1 MASIWRM
8 ALGSTSDRSLDLF
21 LQALSLALTPMAIGA
36 IGLGALVGLIFGS
49 TPGLTFT
56 VALAL
61 ALPMTFSMDPVPAM
75 GLLLGTYIGGMT
87 GGSVSAI
94 LLGIPGTPS
103 AAATVLD
110 GHPMTKQGEAS
121 IALGTA
127 VIVSVFGGIFSLAVM
142 VVSVDLVSKLAIGFG
157 PAEIF
162 ALVLFGMSTICGLCG
177 DSLLK
182 GLIAGVL
189 GLMVMTIGIDT
200 IEGVPRMTF
209 GSVNMLQGVNLLVA
223 LIGVFAIPF
232 VIEALSEDKNA
243 HSQNTRVIRVKVEL
257 PKIRLLIRNAW
268 LMVRCS
274 ILGTGIGAIPGAGG
288 PIASFLAYDHAK
300 RFSKKPERF
309 GKGNIEGVIAP
320 ETANNAV
327 TGGTLIPLLS
337 LGIPGDPATA
347 IVLAGLMIHG
357 ITPGPALF
365 MNYASEVYGIYV
377 AVVLAYIWVL
387 GLQLVGIRIFVHVL
401 KIPRE
406 MLALTVLVLCAV
418 GAFSIRNSAFDIYA
432 MGVIGV
438 LAYFLIALR
447 VPITPIILGMVLGPT
462 LENEFRTAMML
473 SNGNIDVFYTSP
485 TVLIFFTLALLVIGL
500 QLKSELTR
508 KTKHQDN

>member
-1 MASIWRM
+1 M
-8 ALGSTSDRSLDLF
+8 DLF
-21 LQALSLALTPMAIGA
+21 LQAATLAMTPMAIA
-36 IGLGALVGLIFGS
+36 AVGLGALVGLIFGS
-49 TPGLTFT
+49 IPGLTFT

-61 ALPMTFSMDPVPAM
+61 ALPITFNMDPVPAI

-110 GHPMTKQGEAS
+110 GHPMTKQGNAS

-127 VIVSVFGGIFSLAVM
+127 VIVSVFGGIFSLIVM
-142 VVSVDLVSKLAIGFG
+142 IVSVDLVSRLAIGFG

-189 GLMVMTIGIDT
+189 GLMIMTIGIDA
-200 IEGVPRMTF
+200 IDGVTRMTF
-209 GSVNMLQGVNLLVA
+209 GSINLLQGVNLLVA
-223 LIGVFAIPF
+223 MIGLFAVPF
-232 VIEALSEDKNA
+232 IIEAFSKR
-243 HSQNTRVIRVKVEL
+243 SQDHTGSDRIVNVRAEL
-257 PKIRLLIRNAW
+257 PSLKLLFSKFG
-268 LMVRCS
+268 LMIRCS
-274 ILGTGIGAIPGAGG
+274 ILGTGIGAIPGTGG
-288 PIASFLAYDHAK
+288 AIASFLAYDHAK
-300 RFSKKPERF
+300 RFSKKQATF
-309 GKGNIEGVIAP
+309 GKGNIDGVIAP

-365 MNYASEVYGIYV
+365 MNNAGEVYGMYI
-377 AVVLAYIWVL
+377 AVVIAYVWVL
-387 GLQLVGIRIFVHVL
+387 GLQLIGIRLFIHVL

-406 MLALTVLVLCAV
+406 LLAVAVLILCAI
-418 GAFSIRNSAFDIYA
+418 GAYSIRNSTFDIYA

-438 LAYFLIALR
+438 LAYVLVAIR

-473 SNGNIDVFYTSP
+473 SGGSSDIFLTSP
-485 TVLIFFTLALLVIGL
+485 TVLVFFALALLVIGL
-500 QLKSELTR
+500 QASSELRQRTKPR
-508 KTKHQDN
+508 KTTEAPDA

>member
-1 MASIWRM
+1 M
-8 ALGSTSDRSLDLF
+8 DLF
-21 LQALSLALTPMAIGA
+21 IQAAALALTPMAIAA

-49 TPGLTFT
+49 IPGLTFT

-61 ALPMTFSMDPVPAM
+61 ALPITFNMDPVPAI

-110 GHPMTKQGEAS
+110 GYPMTKQGRAS
-121 IALGTA
+121 LALGTA

-142 VVSVDLVSKLAIGFG
+142 IVSVDLVSRLAIGFG

-189 GLMVMTIGIDT
+189 GLMIMTIGIDA
-200 IEGVPRMTF
+200 IDGVNRMTF
-209 GSVNMLQGVNLLVA
+209 GSINLLQGVNLLVA
-223 LIGVFAIPF
+223 MIGLFAVPF
-232 VIEALSEDKNA
+232 IIEAFSERSQDHNA
-243 HSQNTRVIRVKVEL
+243 SGRIVNVRVEL
-257 PKIRLLIRNAW
+257 PSLRLLFGKIS
-268 LMVRCS
+268 LMIRCS
-274 ILGTGIGAIPGAGG
+274 VLGTGIGAIPGTGG
-288 PIASFLAYDHAK
+288 AIASFLAYDHAM
-300 RFSKKPERF
+300 RFSKKPETF
-309 GKGNIEGVIAP
+309 GKGNIDGVIAP

-347 IVLAGLMIHG
+347 IVLGGLMIHG

-365 MNYASEVYGIYV
+365 MNHASEVYGMYI
-377 AVVLAYIWVL
+377 AVVIAYIWVL
-387 GLQLVGIRIFVHVL
+387 GLQLVGIRLFVHVL

-406 MLALTVLVLCAV
+406 LLAVTVLVLCAI
-418 GAFSIRNSAFDIYA
+418 GAYSIRNSAFDIYT

-438 LAYFLIALR
+438 LAYVLVAIR

-473 SNGNIDVFYTSP
+473 SGGSADIFLTSP
-485 TVLIFFTLALLVIGL
+485 TVLLFFALALLVIGL
-500 QLKSELTR
+500 QATSGLRQRTKLQ
-508 KTKHQDN
+508 KTTEAPDA

>member
-1 MASIWRM
+1 ME
-8 ALGSTSDRSLDLF
+8 LF
-21 LQALSLALTPMAIGA
+21 LQAASVALQPMAIA
-36 IGLGALVGLIFGS
+36 AVGLGALVGLIFGS
-49 TPGLTFT
+49 IPGLTFT

-61 ALPMTFSMDPVPAM
+61 ALPITFSMEPVSAI

-110 GHPMTKQGEAS
+110 GYPMTKKGEAS
-121 IALGTA
+121 VALGTA
-127 VIVSVFGGIFSLAVM
+127 VIVSVFGGIFSLIVM
-142 VVSVDLVSKLAIGFG
+142 IVSVDLVSRLAISFG

-177 DSLLK
+177 DSIIK
-182 GLIAGVL
+182 GLISGVL
-189 GLMVMTIGIDT
+189 GLMIMTVGLDE

-209 GSVNMLQGVNLLVA
+209 GSVNLLQGVNLLVA
-223 LIGVFAIPF
+223 MIGLFAIPF
-232 VIEALSEDKNA
+232 IIEAATDKMDLT
-243 HSQNTRVIRVKVEL
+243 SKRVA
-257 PKIRLLIRNAW
+257 KIRAQMPSLGLLWSKVW
-268 LMVRCS
+268 LMLRCS
-274 ILGTGIGAIPGAGG
+274 ALGTGIGAIPGTGG
-288 PIASFLAYDHAK
+288 AIASFLAYDHAR
-300 RFSKKPERF
+300 RFSKDRESF
-309 GKGNIEGVIAP
+309 GDGNIEGVIAP

-365 MNYASEVYGIYV
+365 MQHATEVYAMYV
-377 AVVLAYIWVL
+377 AVVIAYVWVL
-387 GLQLVGIRIFVHVL
+387 GLQLIGIRFFVHVL

-406 MLALTVLVLCAV
+406 MLAVVVLVLCAI
-418 GAFSIRNSAFDIYA
+418 GAYSIRNSAFDIYA

-438 LAYFLIALR
+438 LAYVFVALR

-473 SNGNIDVFYTSP
+473 SGGKADIFLTSP
-485 TVLIFFTLALLVIGL
+485 IALLFFALALLVVGL
-500 QLKSELTR
+500 QVASELKLGR
-508 KTKHQDN
+508 NHQQKVKV

>member
-1 MASIWRM
+1 MDI
-8 ALGSTSDRSLDLF
+8 F
-21 LQALSLALTPMAIGA
+21 LQAAALALTPLAIAA
-36 IGLGALVGLIFGS
+36 IGLGALVGLVFGS
-49 TPGLTFT
+49 IPGLTFT

-61 ALPMTFSMDPVPAM
+61 ALPITFSMDPIPAI

-103 AAATVLD
+103 AAATVID
-110 GHPMTKQGEAS
+110 GYPMTKRGEAS

-127 VIVSVFGGIFSLAVM
+127 VIASVFGGIFSLIVM
-142 VVSVDLVSKLAIGFG
+142 IVSVDLVSRLAIGFG

-177 DSLLK
+177 DSLIK
-182 GLIAGVL
+182 GLISGVL
-189 GLMVMTIGIDT
+189 GLMIMTIGIDA
-200 IEGVPRMTF
+200 IDGVPRMTF
-209 GSVNMLQGVNLLVA
+209 GSINLLQGVNLLVA
-223 LIGVFAIPF
+223 MIGLFAVPF
-232 VIEALSEDKNA
+232 IIEAFSDRSTTRDEAEGVANA
-243 HSQNTRVIRVKVEL
+243 RAEL
-257 PKIRLLIRNAW
+257 PSPRLMFRKLW

-274 ILGTGIGAIPGAGG
+274 VLGTGIGAIPGTGG
-288 PIASFLAYDHAK
+288 AIAAFLAYDHVK
-300 RFSKKPERF
+300 RFSKKPKTF
-309 GKGNIEGVIAP
+309 GKGNIDGVIAP
-320 ETANNAV
+320 ESANNAV

-365 MNYASEVYGIYV
+365 MNHAGEVYSMYV
-377 AVVLAYIWVL
+377 AVVIAYVWVL
-387 GLQLVGIRIFVHVL
+387 GLQLIGIRIFVHVL
-401 KIPRE
+401 KIPRDL
-406 MLALTVLVLCAV
+406 LAVAVLVLCAI
-418 GAFSIRNSAFDIYA
+418 GAYSIRNSAFDIYA

-438 LAYFLIALR
+438 LAYVLVAIR

-473 SNGNIDVFYTSP
+473 SGGSADIFLTSP
-485 TVLIFFTLALLVIGL
+485 TALFFFALALLVIGL
-500 QLKSELTR
+500 QAASELKLKR
-508 KTKHQDN
+508 KSRDKVETSDA

>member
-1 MASIWRM
+1 VDI
-8 ALGSTSDRSLDLF
+8 F
-21 LQALSLALTPMAIGA
+21 LQAAILALSPAAIA
-36 IGLGALVGLIFGS
+36 AVGLGTLVGLIFGS
-49 TPGLTFT
+49 IPGLTFT

-61 ALPMTFSMDPVPAM
+61 ALPITFSLEPVPAI

-110 GHPMTKQGEAS
+110 GHPMTKRGDAS
-121 IALGTA
+121 LALGTA
-127 VIVSVFGGIFSLAVM
+127 VIVSVFGGIFSLVVM
-142 VVSVDLVSKLAIGFG
+142 IVSVDLVSRLAIGFG

-177 DSLLK
+177 DSLIK
-182 GLIAGVL
+182 GMIAGVL
-189 GLMVMTIGIDT
+189 GLMVMTIGIDA
-200 IEGVPRMTF
+200 IDGVARMTF
-209 GSVNMLQGVNLLVA
+209 GSINLLQGVNLLVA
-223 LIGVFAIPF
+223 MIGLFAVPF
-232 VIEALSEDKNA
+232 IIEAFSDRPQDDHVTRRVANA
-243 HSQNTRVIRVKVEL
+243 RAEL
-257 PKIRLLIRNAW
+257 PSLGLLLRNFW
-268 LMVRCS
+268 LMIRCS
-274 ILGTGIGAIPGAGG
+274 ILGTGIGAIPGTGG
-288 PIASFLAYDHAK
+288 AIAAFLAYDHAK
-300 RFSKKPERF
+300 RFSQKPATF

-365 MNYASEVYGIYV
+365 MNHAGEVYGMYI
-377 AVVLAYIWVL
+377 AVFIAYIWVL
-387 GLQLVGIRIFVHVL
+387 GLQLVGIRLFIHVL

-406 MLALTVLVLCAV
+406 LLAVGVLVLCAI
-418 GAFSIRNSAFDIYA
+418 GTYSIRNSAFDIYA

-438 LAYFLIALR
+438 LAYVLVAIR

-473 SNGNIDVFYTSP
+473 SEGSADIFLTSP
-485 TVLIFFTLALLVIGL
+485 IAMVFFALALLVIGL
-500 QLKSELTR
+500 QAASELR
-508 KTKHQDN
+508 LRNKPQKKTEASDA

>member
-1 MASIWRM
+1 MDI
-8 ALGSTSDRSLDLF
+8 F
-21 LQALSLALTPMAIGA
+21 LEALSTAMTPMAIA
-36 IGLGALVGLIFGS
+36 SIGLGALIGLIFGS
-49 TPGLTFT
+49 IPGLTFT

-61 ALPMTFSMDPVPAM
+61 ALPISFSMDAVPAI

-110 GHPMTKQGEAS
+110 GHPMTKQGNAS

-127 VIVSVFGGIFSLAVM
+127 VITSVFGGIFSLVVM
-142 VVSVDLVSKLAIGFG
+142 IVSVDLVSRVAISFG

-162 ALVLFGMSTICGLCG
+162 ALVLFGLSTICGLCG
-177 DSLLK
+177 GSLIK
-182 GLIAGVL
+182 GLISGAL
-189 GLMVMTIGIDT
+189 GLMIMTIGIDT
-200 IEGVPRMTF
+200 IDGVQRMTF

-223 LIGVFAIPF
+223 MIGLFAVPF
-232 VIEALSEDKNA
+232 IIEAFAVKSSTPEK
-243 HSQNTRVIRVKVEL
+243 SQRISRVKAEL
-257 PKIRLLIRNAW
+257 PSLRMLSKNLW
-268 LMVRCS
+268 LMIKCS
-274 ILGTGIGAIPGAGG
+274 VMGTGIGAIPGTGG
-288 PIASFLAYDHAK
+288 AIASFLAYDHAK
-300 RFSKKPERF
+300 RFSKKPESF
-309 GKGNIEGVIAP
+309 GKGNVEGVVAP

-365 MNYASEVYGIYV
+365 MNHAGEVYSMYV
-377 AVVLAYIWVL
+377 SVVLAYLWVL
-387 GLQLVGIRIFVHVL
+387 GLQLMGIRLFVHVL

-406 MLALTVLVLCAV
+406 LLAVGVLVLCAI
-418 GAFSIRNSAFDIYA
+418 GAYSIRNSVFDIYA
-432 MGVIGV
+432 MGAIGV
-438 LAYFLIALR
+438 MAYGLVSFR

-473 SNGNIDVFYTSP
+473 SAGDPAIFYTSP
-485 TVLIFFTLALLVIGL
+485 TALIFFTLALLVIGL
-500 QLKSELTR
+500 QALSELKAR
-508 KTKHQDN
+508 KPIKKEVEVSDA

>member
-1 MASIWRM
+1 M
-8 ALGSTSDRSLDLF
+8 DLF
-21 LQALSLALTPMAIGA
+21 LQALSQALTPLAIAA

-49 TPGLTFT
+49 IPGLTFT

-61 ALPMTFSMDPVPAM
+61 ALPITFSMDPVPAI

-110 GHPMTKQGEAS
+110 GHRMTKQGEAS

-127 VIVSVFGGIFSLAVM
+127 VIVSVFGGIFSLVVM
-142 VVSVDLVSKLAIGFG
+142 VVSVDLVSRLAIGFG

-189 GLMVMTIGIDT
+189 GLMIMTIGIDS

-209 GSVNMLQGVNLLVA
+209 GSINLLQGVNLLVA
-223 LIGVFAIPF
+223 MIGLFAVPF
-232 VIEALSEDKNA
+232 VIEAFSEPRANPGGD
-243 HSQNTRVIRVKVEL
+243 TRVARVRAEL
-257 PKIRLLIRNAW
+257 PKFRLLIRHAW

-274 ILGTGIGAIPGAGG
+274 VLGTGIGAIPGTGG
-288 PIASFLAYDHAK
+288 AIASFLAYDHAK
-300 RFSKKPERF
+300 RFSKKPEKF
-309 GKGNIEGVIAP
+309 GEGSIEGVIAP

-357 ITPGPALF
+357 INPGPALF
-365 MNYASEVYGIYV
+365 MNHASEVYGIYI
-377 AVVLAYIWVL
+377 AVVLAYVWVL
-387 GLQLVGIRIFVHVL
+387 GLQLLGIRLFVHVL
-401 KIPRE
+401 KIPRD
-406 MLALTVLVLCAV
+406 MLAVAVLVLCAI
-418 GAFSIRNSAFDIYA
+418 GAYSIRNSAFDIYA

-438 LAYFLIALR
+438 LAYVLIAIR

-473 SNGNIDVFYTSP
+473 SGGSPSIFLTSP
-485 TVLIFFTLALLVIGL
+485 TVLVFFAFALLVIGL
-500 QLKSELTR
+500 QLKSELRLKKKPQEKNETS
-508 KTKHQDN
+508 DA